1 MDLMNELD
9 IFYKN
14 SIILDIVNIFYK
26 YITYCL
32 CVIYLIWFFINI
44 ILNNNLKEIVNEN
57 YSNCMLIFYSFYKI
71 FSMIKLK
78 SNYITDI
85 IVTFILLFCIF
96 TDITNEYN
104 LYYIHYWI
112 FYSLLISIGIFIYG
126 TMYII
131 FSSDFIQYNYDDIE
145 FIAEI
150 CSETV

>member
-1 MDLMNELD
+1 MDFMNELD

-44 ILNNNLKEIVNEN
+44 ILNNNLKEVVNEN
-57 YSNCMLIFYSFYKI
+57 YSNCMLIFYSFYKM

-78 SNYITDI
+78 SNCITDI

-112 FYSLLISIGIFIYG
+112 FYSLLISCGIFIYG

-131 FSSDFIQYNYDDIE
+131 FSSDFIQYNDNDFE